1 MKIAR
6 WMFLMMLLGGFAVAA
21 EPASAAHVRVR
32 PSVHVYWGPG
42 GAWYDPWWYYGPRWG
57 GYPVVYPNA
66 AYGSY
71 GALDTD
77 ISPER
82 AEVWVDG
89 RKVGLADDFDGFP
102 NFLWLEKGT
111 YDVVFYLPGHV
122 TLARQYTIYPG
133 LVIDVEDRLA
143 TGEATHPLELGPK
156 SHERR
161 DARLREDEDRREYLE
176 RRRGLAPVEEAEP
189 GAHAGEHEEFE
200 TEEREG
206 EGSLDARAE
215 PGRLALEIRP
225 DDASVYLDGRFLGT
239 GRELASLRAGL
250 IVDPGLHTIEVVRPG
265 REAATRQVEIESG
278 RETAVEITLEGE

>member
-6 WMFLMMLLGGFAVAA
+6 WMLLLMLLGGFAVAA

-42 GAWYDPWWYYGPRWG
+42 WAWYDPWWSYGPRWG

-66 AYGSY
+66 TYGSY

-102 NFLWLEKGT
+102 NYLWLEKGT

-133 LVIDVEDRLA
+133 LVVDVEDLLA

-161 DARLREDEDRREYLE
+161 DARLRDDELRRENWE
-176 RRRGLAPVEEAEP
+176 RRRGIAAEEAPEP
-189 GAHAGEHEEFE
+189 GVGAASAPSSSAAPPGRPKSPRKRAASTRAPSPAGSSS
-200 TEEREG
+200 TSAPTTPRSTWTG
-206 EGSLDARAE
+206 ASSAPAASSRACARA
-215 PGRLALEIRP
+215 
-225 DDASVYLDGRFLGT
+225 
-239 GRELASLRAGL
+239 
-250 IVDPGLHTIEVVRPG
+250 
-265 REAATRQVEIESG
+265 
-278 RETAVEITLEGE
+278 